1 MVALALPVLLAL
13 ATAPGELVRQLGA
26 PDYADR
32 EAAGRAL
39 RRLGWLAE
47 PAVRAATRSAD
58 PEVAR
63 RAVPLLAAIRA
74 DGWAAFAAGRV
85 DLPGPVW
92 PAFAEVA
99 GNTPAARALFA
110 RAAADGR
117 LDDLDRAVADPTAAA
132 ELYAAAIDRLN
143 KGQRGREA
151 ALPGAQDNL
160 RLLPD
165 GPSAGPA
172 VALLFLGTL
181 PRSPDVPAPPDPAPG
196 RFARLPDQ
204 LPEAEADPLTK
215 LFAAWLARRRGV

>member
-1 MVALALPVLLAL
+1 MVALALPVLVAV
-13 ATAPGELVRQLGA
+13 AAPAELVRQLGA

-63 RAVPLLAAIRA
+63 RAVPHLAAIRA

-85 DLPGPVW
+85 DLPGPAW
-92 PAFAEVA
+92 PAFATVA
-99 GNTPAARALFA
+99 GDTPAARALFA

-117 LDDLDRAVADPTAAA
+117 QDDLDRAAADPAAAA
-132 ELYAAAIDRLN
+132 ELYAAAVDRLD
-143 KGQRGREA
+143 KVRRGREA
-151 ALPGAQDNL
+151 ALPGARDDL

-165 GPSAGPA
+165 GPPAGPA

-181 PRSPDVPAPPDPAPG
+181 PRSPDGPAPPDPAPG
-196 RFARLPDQ
+196 RFARLADA